1 MIPQRRG
8 IECHS
13 IRDAL
18 KKEPF
23 ISYVPILWSASLT
36 WRWLLPLTPLL
47 LLAFVVKISDVYA
60 CGLINLCS
68 ELMPRTISLP
78 IDPRVLRGRAVAKVW
93 RCGTRGGNRPWP
105 NCLFVVSWSY
115 WQLPL
120 SQPSSLQQNEQE
132 PANCNGLF
140 IISNQ
145 TLSYKLGEAA
155 SSQTIREAVSVSLS
169 WDLDSW
175 ITATTPRMLWD
186 LPLHLW
192 VYLAHGPADLSP
204 YLNAITWI

>member
-8 IECHS
+8 NRMSLNSLRCIE
-13 IRDAL
+13 
-18 KKEPF
+18 KEPF
-23 ISYVPILWSASLT
+23 ISYILILWSASLT
-36 WRWLLPLTPLL
+36 RWWLLPLT
-47 LLAFVVKISDVYA
+47 LLAFVVKISDVYG

-68 ELMPRTISLP
+68 ELMPHTISLP

-93 RCGTRGGNRPWP
+93 RCGTGGGNRPWP
-105 NCLFVVSWSY
+105 NCLFFVSWSY

-145 TLSYKLGEAA
+145 TLSYKQGEAA

-175 ITATTPRMLWD
+175 ITTTTPRMLWD

>member
-1 MIPQRRG
+1 M
-8 IECHS
+8 CTV
-13 IRDAL
+13 AVWL
-18 KKEPF
+18 T
-23 ISYVPILWSASLT
+23 SAPSLCPVQYHC
-36 WRWLLPLTPLL
+36 LLT
-47 LLAFVVKISDVYA
+47 
-60 CGLINLCS
+60 CECS
-68 ELMPRTISLP
+68 EVGPLQ
-78 IDPRVLRGRAVAKVW
+78 KVW
-93 RCGTRGGNRPWP
+93 RCGTGGGNRPWP

-120 SQPSSLQQNEQE
+120 SQPSSLWQNEQE

-155 SSQTIREAVSVSLS
+155 SSQTIREAISVSLN

-175 ITATTPRMLWD
+175 IPTTTPRMLWE

>member
-1 MIPQRRG
+1 MSHTFEFSVGHLYQVGGSFLSPLSR
-8 IECHS
+8 S
-13 IRDAL
+13 W
-18 KKEPF
+18 P
-23 ISYVPILWSASLT
+23 LWGEI
-36 WRWLLPLTPLL
+36 
-47 LLAFVVKISDVYA
+47 ISDVYG

-68 ELMPRTISLP
+68 ELLLRTISLP
-78 IDPRVLRGRAVAKVW
+78 IDLRVLRGRAVAKVW

-105 NCLFVVSWSY
+105 NCLFFVSWSY

-120 SQPSSLQQNEQE
+120 SGPSSPQQNEQE

-145 TLSYKLGEAA
+145 TLSYKPGDAA
-155 SSQTIREAVSVSLS
+155 SSQTIREATSAALS
-169 WDLDSW
+169 SDLDSW
-175 ITATTPRMLWD
+175 ITTTTPRMLWD

-192 VYLAHGPADLSP
+192 VYLAHSPPADLSL